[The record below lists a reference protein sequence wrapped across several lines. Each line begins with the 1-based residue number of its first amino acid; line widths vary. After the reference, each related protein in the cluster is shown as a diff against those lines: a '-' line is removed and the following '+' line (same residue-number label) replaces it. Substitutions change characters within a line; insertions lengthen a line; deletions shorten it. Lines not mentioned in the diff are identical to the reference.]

1 MKGDE
6 QMADTNELT
15 IEDFAKVTKLVEQA
29 LDQINTLYTSSGLT
43 DEEKSELGRIG
54 RSIYER
60 SHDLD
65 HLFLRLESVPDELKE
80 ELRAYYAH

>member
-1 MKGDE
+1 MKEDE

-15 IEDFAKVTKLVEQA
+15 VEDFTKVTQLVEQA
-29 LDQINTLYTSSGLT
+29 LDQINTLYTSSALT

-60 SHDLD
+60 SHELD
-65 HLFLRLESVPDELKE
+65 HLFLRLESVPDKLKE
-80 ELRAYYAH
+80 ELKAYYEH